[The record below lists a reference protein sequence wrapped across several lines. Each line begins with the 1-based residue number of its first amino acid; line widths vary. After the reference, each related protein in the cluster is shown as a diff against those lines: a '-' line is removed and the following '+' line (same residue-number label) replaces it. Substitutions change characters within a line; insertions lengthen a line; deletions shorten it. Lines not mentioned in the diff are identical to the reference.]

1 MQLNQLELRIR
12 DLVSKVRD
20 LDSKNNYLQDELAL
34 SRQDYAAQAQKL
46 EEVKTQIKT
55 LSAATSNNKDEQLG
69 KLQFQE
75 QQIQLLERER
85 LNLRDQIAFLQ
96 NTMQNK
102 EKDWQE
108 KLDDVNNNQIQQYE
122 EDQAIIAKLQGQLQE
137 TQEQIAQLRLQL
149 EDSKQQAQNAQAE
162 WDILS
167 GSLNE
172 QVIELKKQLSET
184 QQQLDDSHNQT
195 KQLQQDLQDAQE
207 SFAAKEKE
215 LTTHAVAEQNKLQN
229 QLQEALAAFSE
240 KEKELLDNAAKEQ
253 DKLNTQLA
261 QETERFRTEFALQT
275 QKYEQSLLELNQ
287 VLTQQKEHWTN
298 EKSELQEQILNLNRQ
313 NQEYRSLLLQSA
325 DDIRAL
331 LARLPVLDAKEPIV
345 AHDEVVNQIII
356 EGENA

>member
-1 MQLNQLELRIR
+1 M
-12 DLVSKVRD
+12 
-20 LDSKNNYLQDELAL
+20 
-34 SRQDYAAQAQKL
+34 
-46 EEVKTQIKT
+46 
-55 LSAATSNNKDEQLG
+55 
-69 KLQFQE
+69 
-75 QQIQLLERER
+75 
-85 LNLRDQIAFLQ
+85 
-96 NTMQNK
+96 
-102 EKDWQE
+102 
-108 KLDDVNNNQIQQYE
+108 
-122 EDQAIIAKLQGQLQE
+122 
-137 TQEQIAQLRLQL
+137 
-149 EDSKQQAQNAQAE
+149 
-162 WDILS
+162 
-167 GSLNE
+167 
-172 QVIELKKQLSET
+172 
-184 QQQLDDSHNQT
+184 
-195 KQLQQDLQDAQE
+195 
-207 SFAAKEKE
+207 
-215 LTTHAVAEQNKLQN
+215 
-229 QLQEALAAFSE
+229 QEALAAFSE

>member
-1 MQLNQLELRIR
+1 
-12 DLVSKVRD
+12 
-20 LDSKNNYLQDELAL
+20 
-34 SRQDYAAQAQKL
+34 
-46 EEVKTQIKT
+46 
-55 LSAATSNNKDEQLG
+55 
-69 KLQFQE
+69 
-75 QQIQLLERER
+75 
-85 LNLRDQIAFLQ
+85 
-96 NTMQNK
+96 MQNK

-162 WDILS
+162 WDTLS

-207 SFAAKEKE
+207 NFAAKEKE
-215 LTTHAVAEQNKLQN
+215 LTIHAVAEQNKLQN

-240 KEKELLDNAAKEQ
+240 KEQ

-331 LARLPVLDAKEPIV
+331 LARLPVQDAKEPIV